1 MRQLGGSSISNMSG
15 TIKVTGGRPL
25 VGEVVPVPNKNSILA
40 CLPACILTD
49 EDVYYHNVPKSTDV
63 VKMLEMLKLLGAVI
77 DDADYN
83 NVKINCAGLN
93 SHKVD
98 KELGS
103 LIRASIM
110 FAGPLLA
117 RFGVCELP
125 VPGGCVLGKRS
136 ISAHID
142 SFSKVGITTEFIADG
157 YVRFTAPRNIDSKY
171 FVWQFESS
179 VTGTENFLMYCAG
192 IGSQV
197 EIVSCAC
204 EPHVYELENLL
215 ATMGTKIEGAGSN
228 RVVVNGL
235 HQLQGAHFTPGPDFV
250 DIAGL
255 CVASAITGGNIRIKG
270 ASIKRISGGIV
281 DTIKKFGVDIMED
294 GEDLVV
300 KGSGELSIDLKEVGF
315 PLAGDDLPKF
325 VPKPWPGFPIDALP
339 AIVVLAC
346 KTRGQ
351 LLIQNWMYETGLDYI
366 RELSALGANIFMSDP
381 QRIIVSGPTKFK
393 GGKITVPG
401 IIEGAK
407 AVFLASLCDDVTT
420 TIEGVEIL
428 RRRYTDIFDLYRR
441 LGANIEEV
449 SN

>member
-1 MRQLGGSSISNMSG
+1 MAEV
-15 TIKVTGGRPL
+15 IKVTGGKPL
-25 VGEVVPVPNKNSILA
+25 KGEVTPVPNKNSILA

-63 VKMLEMLKLLGAVI
+63 VKTLEMLRLLGAKV

-83 NVKINCAGLN
+83 NIKINCLGLK
-93 SHKVD
+93 SYRVD

-117 RFGVCELP
+117 RFGVCEVP

-142 SFSKVGITTEFIADG
+142 SFSKVGITAEFTQDG
-157 YVRFTAPRNIDSKY
+157 YVRFTAPKNAAQNY
-171 FVWQFESS
+171 FVWQFEAS

-192 IGSQV
+192 IASRV

-204 EPHVYELENLL
+204 EPHVYELEELL
-215 ATMGTKIEGAGSN
+215 TTMGAKFEGVGSN
-228 RVVVNGL
+228 RVIVSGSKNL
-235 HQLQGAHFTPGPDFV
+235 KGAHFTPGPDFV

-255 CVASAITGGNIRIKG
+255 CVSSAITKGNIRVKG
-270 ASIKRISGGIV
+270 ANTKRISGGIV
-281 DTIKKFGVDIMED
+281 DTISKFGVKIDED
-294 GEDLVV
+294 GEDLLVD
-300 KGSGELSIDLKEVGF
+300 GSGELVIDFKDSGF

-339 AIVVLAC
+339 AIVVLAS
-346 KTRGQ
+346 KTKGR

-366 RELSALGANIFMSDP
+366 RELSAMGANIFMSDP

-393 GGKITVPG
+393 GGKIAVPG

-407 AVFLASLCDDVTT
+407 AVFLASLCDEVTT

-428 RRRYTDIFDLYRR
+428 KRRYTDIFDLYRG
-441 LGANIEEV
+441 LGASIEEASV
-449 SN
+449 

>member
-1 MRQLGGSSISNMSG
+1 LIKPKGGIVSEV
-15 TIKVTGGRPL
+15 IKVVGGKPL
-25 VGEVVPVPNKNSILA
+25 KGRIAPVPNKNSILA

-49 EDVYYHNVPKSTDV
+49 EDVSYHSVPKSTDV
-63 VKMLEMLKLLGAVI
+63 VKMLEMLKLLGAAV
-77 DDADYN
+77 DDSDYN
-83 NVKINCAGLN
+83 NIKINCSKLATY
-93 SHKVD
+93 KVD

-117 RFGVCELP
+117 RFGVCEVP

-142 SFSKVGITTEFIADG
+142 SFSKVGITTEFIDDG
-157 YVRFTAPRNIDSKY
+157 YVRFTAPKSPAQKN
-171 FVWQFESS
+171 FVWQFEAS

-192 IGSQV
+192 IDAET

-204 EPHVYELENLL
+204 EPHVYELETLL
-215 ATMGTKIEGAGSN
+215 ASMGAKVEGVGSN
-228 RVVVNGL
+228 RVIIAGSKKL
-235 HQLQGAHFTPGPDFV
+235 KGAEFTPGPDFV

-255 CVASAITGGNIRIKG
+255 CVSAAVTKGNIRILG
-270 ASIKRISGGIV
+270 ANIKRISGGIV
-281 DTIKKFGVDIMED
+281 DTLTKFGVGITED
-294 GEDLVV
+294 GQDLVV
-300 KGSGELSIDLKEVGF
+300 DGSGELAIDLKDSGF

-339 AIVVLAC
+339 AVVVLAC
-346 KTRGQ
+346 KTKGR

-381 QRIIVSGPTKFK
+381 QRIIVSGPTNFR

-407 AVFLASLCDDVTT
+407 AVFLASLCDNVTT
-420 TIEGVEIL
+420 TVEGVEIL
-428 RRRYTDIFDLYRR
+428 KRRYTNIFDLYRG
-441 LGANIEEV
+441 LGADIVEN
-449 SN
+449 SAH

>member
-1 MRQLGGSSISNMSG
+1 MSDI
-15 TIKVTGGRPL
+15 IKVTGGKPL
-25 VGEVVPVPNKNSILA
+25 KGEVTPVPNKNSILA

-63 VKMLEMLKLLGAVI
+63 VKMLEMLRLLGASV
-77 DDADYN
+77 DDSDYN
-83 NVKINCAGLN
+83 NIKINCAGLK
-93 SHKVD
+93 SYRVD

-142 SFSKVGITTEFIADG
+142 SFSKVGVTAEFMQDG
-157 YVRFTAPRNIDSKY
+157 YVRFTAPKSVAQNY
-171 FVWQFESS
+171 FVWQFEAS

-192 IGSQV
+192 INSQV

-204 EPHVYELENLL
+204 EPHVYELEELL
-215 ATMGTKIEGAGSN
+215 ATMGAKLEGVGSN
-228 RVVVNGL
+228 RVVVSGSKNL
-235 HQLQGAHFTPGPDFV
+235 KGAHFTPGPDFV

-255 CVASAITGGNIRIKG
+255 CVSSAITKGNIRIKG
-270 ASIKRISGGIV
+270 ANIKRISGGIV
-281 DTIKKFGVDIMED
+281 DTITKFGVKIDED
-294 GEDLVV
+294 GEDLLVD
-300 KGSGELSIDLKEVGF
+300 GSRELAIDLKDSDF
-315 PLAGDDLPKF
+315 PLAGNDLPKF
-325 VPKPWPGFPIDALP
+325 IPRPWPGFPIDALP
-339 AIVVLAC
+339 AIVVLAS
-346 KTRGQ
+346 KTKGR

-381 QRIIVSGPTKFK
+381 QRIIVSGPTNFK

-428 RRRYTDIFDLYRR
+428 KRRYPNIFDLYRH
-441 LGANIEEV
+441 LGARIEETV
-449 SN
+449 